1 VRDLERL
8 ARYVRDLLPL
18 ANNFVAFRDFYTRQ
32 GRASFQIG
40 TLYLDGRSAELCV
53 AVTDAAKHAALA
65 GLSRICLV
73 YCDCFRKEE
82 KLSIAA
88 AFTAGDSDQLM
99 VGRNGV
105 FYDRQGRDWNATITK
120 LVEHP
125 ISLRQ
130 AFWSPYKRLMRMIGE
145 QVQKIAANKAATAEA
160 KLAESAVGVGKK
172 VEGAPAGA
180 AAKPAAAQQ
189 AFDVGKFAGIF
200 AAIGLAIGAIG
211 TALAAMLGGLLA
223 LKWWQMPLALAGLML
238 LISAPA
244 MVLAWF
250 KLRSRNLGP
259 ILDAN
264 GWAVNARARINIP
277 FGTSLTQLAELPEGA
292 ERALT
297 DPYAEKE
304 RPWKAYIAIAIV
316 IFVALAWWTR

>member
-1 VRDLERL
+1 
-8 ARYVRDLLPL
+8 
-18 ANNFVAFRDFYTRQ
+18 
-32 GRASFQIG
+32 
-40 TLYLDGRSAELCV
+40 
-53 AVTDAAKHAALA
+53 
-65 GLSRICLV
+65 
-73 YCDCFRKEE
+73 
-82 KLSIAA
+82 
-88 AFTAGDSDQLM
+88 M

-130 AFWSPYKRLMRMIGE
+130 AFWSPYKRLMRMVGE
-145 QVQKIAANKAATAEA
+145 QLQKIAASKAAAVES
-160 KLAESAVGVGKK
+160 KLAETAVGVGRK
-172 VEGAPAGA
+172 VETPTAAG
-180 AAKPAAAQQ
+180 AAKPAAPQ

-200 AAIGLAIGAIG
+200 AAIGLAVGAIG
-211 TALAAMLGGLLA
+211 TALAAVLTGLLA
-223 LKWWQMPLALAGLML
+223 LKWWQMPLAIVGLML

-250 KLRSRNLGP
+250 KLRSRKLGP

-292 ERALT
+292 ERALS

-304 RPWKAYIAIAIV
+304 RPWKTYAFIAAV
-316 IFVALAWWTR
+316 LFVAAAWWTR